1 MPHYNRRTANRPT
14 TGGTSPLQTDPAA
27 APTTTHEGGTGWIR
41 TPQSELFLLATTSHD
56 ITAEAFYADG
66 PPKVGSVRHHPTYR
80 NEPIYGTPDPHIN
93 RFRHLVQQCA
103 ITWPDWTHD
112 FLVWLRTSANIRTA
126 AVVGAVEAARA
137 MVNAGIPG
145 GRQILADVLTRP
157 DEPGEAVAYH
167 LAVHGRKMPMPV
179 KKGIGDAAKR
189 LYNERA
195 LLKWDTASHA
205 VRFGDVIEMTHPVAS
220 GYPGQ
225 SALFKHA
232 IDRRHGRADLRA
244 LIADRANSRLPMVT
258 ANALLRSA
266 LSEHV
271 SWDQVTTDNLRQA
284 GMTWEDVL
292 SLAGP
297 DVNKTVLWRNL
308 IPAMGFMARLRN
320 LRNFDQNGLTDAD
333 VADVLH
339 MLTDPD
345 QVAKSRQLPLRFLSA
360 YRATSHLRWAY
371 PLERALEL
379 SLANVPGLSGNTL
392 ILVDTSGSMADRLS
406 EKSDLQ
412 RWDAAAAF
420 GLAVARR
427 CETAAVV
434 SYSANYAGWSG
445 NRELWKQFPQTP
457 GESLLSAINRWKTGG
472 YFIGGGTDTI
482 GALKETFNP
491 KVHHRV
497 ILLTDEQH
505 QASRYGATVDSV
517 LPATTPLYTWNLS
530 GERVGHTASNPY
542 RITLGGLVDSMFNVI
557 PMVESGVSGLWP
569 WESPAS

>member
-1 MPHYNRRTANRPT
+1 MPKFNINRVRPPRPAAS
-14 TGGTSPLQTDPAA
+14 GPIQTDLAA
-27 APTTTHEGGTGWIR
+27 APALNGGGGTGWTR

-56 ITAEAFYADG
+56 ITTEAFYPDTRT
-66 PPKVGSVRHHPTYR
+66 PRETFRERTYS
-80 NEPIYGTPDPHIN
+80 PDYAPPDPRIN

-103 ITWPDWTHD
+103 IVWPEWTHD
-112 FLVWLRTSANIRTA
+112 FLVWLRTGANIRTA

-145 GRQILADVLTRP
+145 GRQVLADVLTRP

-179 KKGIGDAAKR
+179 KKGIRDAAQR
-189 LYNERA
+189 LYNERS
-195 LLKWDTASHA
+195 LLKWDTASHG
-205 VRFGDVIEMTHPVAS
+205 VRFGDVLELCHPQGAAS
-220 GYPGQ
+220 SKDPLYRY
-225 SALFKHA
+225 AL
-232 IDRRHGRADLRA
+232 DRRHGRDNVQQIVGSGA
-244 LIADRANSRLPMVT
+244 VT
-258 ANALLRSA
+258 ALPTVYANIVLRSK
-266 LSEHV
+266 LSEKV
-271 SWDQVTTDNLRQA
+271 SWDRVTPQNLIDA

-297 DVNKTVLWRNL
+297 DVSKYYLWRNL

-320 LRNFDQNGLTDAD
+320 LRNFDEHGLTDAD

-339 MLTDPD
+339 MLTDEER
-345 QVAKSRQLPLRFLSA
+345 VRASRQLPLRFLSA
-360 YRATSHLRWAY
+360 HRAVSHLRWAY

-379 SLANVPGLSGNTL
+379 SLANVPALAGNTL
-392 ILVDTSGSMADRLS
+392 ILVDTSGSMNENLS
-406 EKSDLQ
+406 AKSDLK
-412 RWDAAAAF
+412 RWDAAVAF

-434 SYSANYAGWSG
+434 SYSSAGWG
-445 NRELWKQFPQTP
+445 GQLWKQFPQIP
-457 GESLLSAINRWKTGG
+457 GESLLTAIKRWQTGG

-497 ILLTDEQH
+497 ILLTDEQN
-505 QASRYGATVDSV
+505 QASRYGATVDSA

-530 GERVGHTASNPY
+530 GYRTGHTVSNPY
-542 RITLGGLVDSMFNVI
+542 RITLGGLTDAMFQVI
-557 PMVESGVSGLWP
+557 PMVERGISGTWP
-569 WESPAS
+569 WEHGPKRL